1 VAAGGPPPPRLFSR
15 RQTTGTILSRPAEQ
29 RRGLRFLWQAGRGA
43 QPAGAKG
50 GMVATSL
57 IMKHEVVELSVGFV
71 GIGALLAV
79 LALLLAQ
86 VWRPLP

>member
-1 VAAGGPPPPRLFSR
+1 
-15 RQTTGTILSRPAEQ
+15 
-29 RRGLRFLWQAGRGA
+29 
-43 QPAGAKG
+43 
-50 GMVATSL
+50 MVATSL